1 MRWIAY
7 FTLIPSWVIWS
18 FVLNG
23 QKVETRTQDQK
34 AIARVE
40 TARDHLTVIEL
51 SEPVTMVA
59 VGNQSAFLVERRGNK
74 VFVKPTE
81 EGAQT
86 NLFIWTDTGRYTYEL
101 LPAKAIAEMHFA
113 IDHESPRVVATVP
126 AVETETPLPTLPE
139 AMLTQATPVSI
150 FGERETQGRVEV
162 SIRDLYRKDN
172 RLYLR
177 YALINRGSIPYQ
189 PSPPA
194 ASQLTRVR
202 AGFSLIGLGANQLGE
217 RVCRTLKAESM
228 AALPVLHAQQAG
240 RVEAGGDG
248 IGWLVID
255 APSDTGPHG
264 AVLRLRFAA
273 DTKGDLAVV
282 VILPVFSESVREVA
296 DAGRNANAP
305 HR

>member
-1 MRWIAY
+1 MRWIVVFA
-7 FTLIPSWVIWS
+7 LLPSWLIWS
-18 FVLNG
+18 YVLYG
-23 QKVETRTQDQK
+23 QKVETRKQDQK
-34 AIARVE
+34 TIARVE

-51 SEPVTMVA
+51 TEPVTMVA

-86 NLFIWTDTGRYTYEL
+86 NLFIWTDTGRYAYEL

-126 AVETETPLPTLPE
+126 AAEAETPLPTLP
-139 AMLTQATPVSI
+139 ATMLTQATPVSV

-189 PSPPA
+189 TAPPV

-202 AGFSLIGLGANQLGE
+202 AGVSLIGLGAHQLGE
-217 RVCRTLKAESM
+217 RACRTLKAESA
-228 AALPVLHAQQAG
+228 AALPVLHAEQ
-240 RVEAGGDG
+240 AGGDG

-255 APSDTGPHG
+255 APPDTGPHG

-273 DTKGDLAVV
+273 DTKGDVAAI
-282 VILPVFSESVREVA
+282 VILPVLSESVREVA
-296 DAGRNANAP
+296 DAGRSASAP
-305 HR
+305 HH